1 MTIPSGIDVTTVR
14 CAVDGCPEYA
24 TRWTKDGRAQ
34 CHEHWTAEFLERS
47 AQRTRTRNRIA
58 HIRRRQ
64 GTTP

>member
-24 TRWTKDGRAQ
+24 TR